1 MSWGHHL
8 QSLWKTEG
16 TARGSGGE
24 LGEPGATE
32 AVAISQSGK
41 YSRVK
46 CCSSSEMRTKNV
58 PSDLAT

>member
-1 MSWGHHL
+1 M
-8 QSLWKTEG
+8 
-16 TARGSGGE
+16 
-24 LGEPGATE
+24 GEPGATE